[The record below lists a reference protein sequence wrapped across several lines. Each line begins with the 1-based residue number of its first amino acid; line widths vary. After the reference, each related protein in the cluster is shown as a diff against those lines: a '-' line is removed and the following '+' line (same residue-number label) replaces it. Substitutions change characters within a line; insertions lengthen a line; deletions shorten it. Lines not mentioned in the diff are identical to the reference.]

1 MRAHDRRAGA
11 LLALVATTML
21 AGLPATR
28 AEAQSYPRRNH
39 TGEAIAGG
47 VVGGV
52 IGGLAAGAIINSGRP
67 RVYYPPV
74 EEPAPVYVRPAPVYV
89 EPEPYYVPTCHMVR
103 RKVWLDE
110 YAYTFRRE
118 RVCD

>member
-1 MRAHDRRAGA
+1 MTANALRASALTLA
-11 LLALVATTML
+11 AATLLAA
-21 AGLPATR
+21 LPLSS
-28 AEAQSYPRRNH
+28 AEAQWYPRRNH

-52 IGGLAAGAIINSGRP
+52 IGGLAAGAIINSGQP

-74 EEPAPVYVRPAPVYV
+74 AEPAPVYV
-89 EPEPYYVPTCHMVR
+89 EPEPHYVPSCYIVR
-103 RKVWLDE
+103 RKVWLDS